1 MSTRSYGQFCGL
13 TRGADLL
20 GGRWTLPIIRDLL
33 LGPARFSDLLA
44 GFPGIP
50 TNQLSTR
57 LKEMEADGI
66 IRRALAPRGTRYE
79 LTEWGRALEPVITEI
94 GRWGA
99 ARMEQ
104 PAEGEIVTEAGL
116 ATSLRTSFAGRLHPG
131 PATPTTFEISANDLV
146 AHATVQENSIE
157 VSTGPSEAP
166 TIVISAGEHFL
177 GLVTGKI
184 TADEYQQLPGVT
196 IHGDVS
202 LLQEFTELFRIT
214 PIATLHAA

>member
-20 GGRWTLPIIRDLL
+20 GGRWTLPLVRDLL

-44 GFPGIP
+44 GFPGIS

-66 IRRALAPRGTRYE
+66 IRRVLAPRGTRYE

-116 ATSLRTSFAGRLHPG
+116 ASSLRT
-131 PATPTTFEISANDLV
+131 
-146 AHATVQENSIE
+146 
-157 VSTGPSEAP
+157 
-166 TIVISAGEHFL
+166 
-177 GLVTGKI
+177 
-184 TADEYQQLPGVT
+184 
-196 IHGDVS
+196 
-202 LLQEFTELFRIT
+202 
-214 PIATLHAA
+214 